1 MAPILR
7 IEEEKNNV
15 CGLETENIT
24 ANNCNQ
30 SIRNRK

>member
-15 CGLETENIT
+15 CGFETENIT
-24 ANNCNQ
+24 ANNCN
-30 SIRNRK
+30 IADAV